1 MHWRLAVS
9 RLISRCVTEK
19 LISLFVYGEVCRAGT
34 KPIDMRI
41 EIHIYDKN
49 SVFFAVHKM
58 RYHVVY
64 IKDGIAVG

>member
-49 SVFFAVHKM
+49 SVFFAVHKKI
-58 RYHVVY
+58 YHVVY
-64 IKDGIAVG
+64 VKDGITVG